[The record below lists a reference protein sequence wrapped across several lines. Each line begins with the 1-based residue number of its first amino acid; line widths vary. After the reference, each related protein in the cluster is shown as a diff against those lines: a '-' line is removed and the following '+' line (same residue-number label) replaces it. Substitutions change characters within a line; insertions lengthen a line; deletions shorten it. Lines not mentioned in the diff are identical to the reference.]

1 MMSIRKGDMVVVIAG
16 KEKGKTGKVLE
27 LDRKKQRVLVERL
40 NMVKRHQRP
49 TQVQKQGGVIEKEAA
64 IHISNVML
72 YDEKAG
78 KGSRVGWKVLTDG
91 KKVRIS
97 RRSGEVVDA
106 TK

>member
-1 MMSIRKGDMVVVIAG
+1 MNIRKGDMVIVIAG
-16 KEKGKTGKVLE
+16 REKGKTGKVLE
-27 LDRKKQRVLVERL
+27 LNEKKQSVRVERL

-49 TQVQKQGGVIEKEAA
+49 TQTQKQGGIVEKEAA

-72 YDEKAG
+72 YDEKTG
-78 KGSRVGWKVLTDG
+78 KGTRIGWKVLADG
-91 KKVRIS
+91 KKVRVS